1 MITHELF
8 RHSPNKR
15 TDKENDSPLRYA
27 KNDSEI
33 EKKTDTGKKDFQ
45 KHGDK
50 HMTLKIYLPNTP
62 PFS

>member
-27 KNDSEI
+27 MTIIKKNDSEI
-33 EKKTDTGKKDFQ
+33 EKKQTSAKRIFKN
-45 KHGDK
+45 
-50 HMTLKIYLPNTP
+50 MVINI
-62 PFS
+62 